1 MLPHYFAIAVKVL
14 LRRRFFT
21 CISLVG
27 ISLTLLVLMVATA
40 VLDHMFGPAAP
51 ETHQDRTL
59 GVYRT
64 TLSVRGGMMRS
75 GAGFALVDRHARG
88 LPGVERLSIF
98 SAPVRTV
105 SSYVTGR
112 TIRSS
117 LKYTDGE
124 FWNILAFSFIEGA
137 PYSARDVDEARFVAV
152 INERTRRRFF
162 GDRAAVGNTLE
173 ADGQRFRVVGVVED
187 VSSLRE
193 VPFADIWVP
202 HTTSKSD
209 AYLTELRGN
218 FNAIVLAADRSM
230 FPEIRAEFRSR
241 LARIEFADP
250 RYLGLTASLET
261 HVDAVARRWAFTDST
276 NPGSPGRRLALTLG
290 ALAALFIF
298 LPTVNLVNINVSR
311 IMERRSEIGVRKAFG
326 ASSRTLVGQFVLENL
341 LLTAVG
347 GLLGFGLSV
356 LVLRAVTESGIVPYA
371 RFVPNP
377 RVFVYGLL
385 LTLGF
390 GVVSGVYPAWRM
402 SRLHPAEALRGGDR
416 R

>member
-1 MLPHYFAIAVKVL
+1 M
-14 LRRRFFT
+14 
-21 CISLVG
+21 
-27 ISLTLLVLMVATA
+27 
-40 VLDHMFGPAAP
+40 
-51 ETHQDRTL
+51 
-59 GVYRT
+59 
-64 TLSVRGGMMRS
+64 
-75 GAGFALVDRHARG
+75 
-88 LPGVERLSIF
+88 
-98 SAPVRTV
+98 
-105 SSYVTGR
+105 
-112 TIRSS
+112 
-117 LKYTDGE
+117 
-124 FWNILAFSFIEGA
+124 
-137 PYSARDVDEARFVAV
+137 
-152 INERTRRRFF
+152 
-162 GDRAAVGNTLE
+162 GNTLE

-230 FPEIRAEFRSR
+230 FPEIRAELRSR

-250 RYLGLTASLET
+250 RHLGITAPLET
-261 HVDAVARRWAFTDST
+261 HVDAVARRLAFTGST
-276 NPGSPGRRLALTLG
+276 SPGSAGWRLALTL
-290 ALAALFIF
+290 ATLAALFIF
-298 LPTVNLVNINVSR
+298 LPTINLVNINVSR

-341 LLTAVG
+341 LLTAIG

-356 LVLRAVTESGIVPYA
+356 LVLQGVTESGIVPYA

-377 RVFVYGLL
+377 RVFAYGLL